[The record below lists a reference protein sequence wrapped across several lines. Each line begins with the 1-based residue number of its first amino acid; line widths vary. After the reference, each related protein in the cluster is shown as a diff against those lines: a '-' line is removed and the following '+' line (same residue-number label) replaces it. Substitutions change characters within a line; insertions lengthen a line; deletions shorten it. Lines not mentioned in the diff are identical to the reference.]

1 MKTQKNKK
9 AVITITETKEGV
21 TVKCDFYPSAEE
33 SGAAGYTAIQVLK
46 QITTE
51 WCSPVEK

>member
-33 SGAAGYTAIQVLK
+33 SGAAGYTAIQILK

-51 WCSPVEK
+51 WYSPVEK